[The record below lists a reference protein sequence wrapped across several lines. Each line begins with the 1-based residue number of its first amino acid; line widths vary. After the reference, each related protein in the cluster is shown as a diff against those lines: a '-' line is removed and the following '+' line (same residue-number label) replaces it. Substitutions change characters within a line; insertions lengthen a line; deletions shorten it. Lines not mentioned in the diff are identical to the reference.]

1 MPWLYTFVFTRLTGS
16 FGGLGMRANDSGS
29 GRIGVVGLG
38 DSGVRVLE
46 SRVRSPY
53 LESPILQ
60 HSSIWRPR
68 KAAGE
73 HEIKG
78 FSFDMVGVS
87 MEPPCRRV
95 CPGLSATV
103 RKAKKP
109 ELGWALGSLRRL
121 GPCGHLHP
129 YASPARQAP
138 PNQGEVR
145 PNRASRL
152 PWFQFLNWIR
162 SLVAPSTYQYSGSGT
177 LVLLR

>member
-103 RKAKKP
+103 RKAKKAGAW
-109 ELGWALGSLRRL
+109 LGFGVLEKTWTLW
-121 GPCGHLHP
+121 
-129 YASPARQAP
+129 SPAPLCFSGPAGTAESRRSTAKQSLS
-138 PNQGEVR
+138 
-145 PNRASRL
+145 ASMV
-152 PWFQFLNWIR
+152 
-162 SLVAPSTYQYSGSGT
+162 S
-177 LVLLR
+177 VLKLDS